1 MAETYAFLRPLLD
14 ALGLLPGLLTLP
26 LSATL
31 LYLGKR
37 STAGGSAYVAFFLL
51 DAAFRVSGNR
61 LLPAQFA
68 QIANLV
74 ELGQLDDALA
84 LKRWA
89 DGAVE
94 RRRTWNAAS
103 KRHLRCYLN
112 GLLPLHWHEIRQ
124 QPGEEV
130 SPLSIDYRNVPHHI
144 SGALK
149 LNPALVARYVPAGTG
164 IRFDEN
170 GVPILVPQR
179 SGPAVPSVVPLRF
192 S

>member
-103 KRHLRCYLN
+103 KRHRDATSTGCFRSI
-112 GLLPLHWHEIRQ
+112 GTKSGSSR
-124 QPGEEV
+124 GGGK
-130 SPLSIDYRNVPHHI
+130 SLSIDYRNVRTHI
-144 SGALK
+144 WGLK
-149 LNPALVARYVPAGTG
+149 LNLALVARYVPAGTG